1 MTPPRPHTAAVTG
14 ASPEGPFSDRLDLP
28 FIKKGRKLTGAA
40 RQKFAAQVVAA
51 YRTPGRRVTIAEICA
66 ATNRSYG
73 AIHSLLSQAG
83 ATKRAQRTADTD
95 SAAEQVNP

>member
-1 MTPPRPHTAAVTG
+1 MTPPRAHTAAATG
-14 ASPEGPFSDRLDLP
+14 PSRDPGTSSEPLDLP

-51 YRTPGRRVTIAEICA
+51 YRTPGRRVTIAEICT

-83 ATKRAQRTADTD
+83 ATKYPPHAGTD